1 VCGIH
6 IERQKKVP
14 GAAWDVR
21 VVVVAVVVATE
32 TVGRVVPCANDVVGV
47 VAGVVVSGADVTSIL
62 SAVAERERERTTMD
76 CVAMADGDGDGDGD
90 EDEADVAVVVGAKDG
105 EDVHV
110 TAVNED
116 VGEVGLVDAG
126 MKAMVVEG
134 QVDRVPQNGGAVVEQ
149 GPVRKE
155 AWALEQCD
163 WVQGL
168 QAHLASDT
176 HGP

>member
-1 VCGIH
+1 M
-6 IERQKKVP
+6 
-14 GAAWDVR
+14 
-21 VVVVAVVVATE
+21 VVAVVVVATE
-32 TVGRVVPCANDVVGV
+32 TVGRVVPCAHDVVGV

-62 SAVAERERERTTMD
+62 SAEAERERERTTMD
-76 CVAMADGDGDGDGD
+76 CVAMAYGDGDGDG
-90 EDEADVAVVVGAKDG
+90 DEADVAVVVGAKDE
-105 EDVHV
+105 EDAHV

-126 MKAMVVEG
+126 MKAMVEEG
-134 QVDRVPQNGGAVVEQ
+134 QVDRVPQNDGAVVEQ

-168 QAHLASDT
+168 QAHLASDA